1 MRLRLTLITTGI
13 VVAVYVLFAGAL
25 FAAQLRSAFRN
36 TDVALAGAANV
47 LAGQEQGSPTVTT
60 DPDGQPQ
67 GVRGMGPRRRGALSQ
82 RPRDA
87 DADPDVVTFLD
98 RDAKPRDDALERGD
112 AVTADSDAAEIAL
125 RGAGVHG
132 WTSRV
137 EDVPYRLFAVGY
149 PRGAVLVGTP
159 VTQIV
164 TQQRRLG
171 FLLVAGGVLVA
182 ALVAGATALT
192 AGWALKPVRRMRETA
207 EAVAAT
213 EDPSLRVPVPDREDE
228 VGRLARAFDAM
239 LVRLRGA
246 QQRSHETLESQRR
259 FLADASH
266 ELRTPVTSL
275 RGNLDLLARH
285 PDIDPAEREQMLV
298 EMRTEA
304 ARLGD
309 LVEDVL
315 DLTRVDGTSVR
326 SGAWVA
332 PAEVAGAVAAATRR
346 RADVGGRDVVV
357 VDTSP
362 GGYVWT
368 DPEVLRRVLDA
379 LVDNAVVHGRGR
391 ITTTVRPVESAAMRV
406 EVHDEG
412 PGVAPEDRDR
422 VFERFARGSDAH
434 ARPGSGLGLSIAAAL
449 CAQVG
454 ATLTVSDDAPSTFV
468 VALPVGHG
476 EAAHDGGDRH
486 GH

>member
-13 VVAVYVLFAGAL
+13 VVAVYVVFAGAL

-36 TDVALAGAANV
+36 TDTALAGAANA
-47 LAGQEQGSPTVTT
+47 LAGQDRGPDAASGPTTT
-60 DPDGQPQ
+60 EADPRQP
-67 GVRGMGPRRRGALSQ
+67 GVRGPMPRYRGALPQ

-87 DADPDVVTFLD
+87 GADPTVVTFLD
-98 RDAKPRDDALERGD
+98 RDGQHRSDALDRGD
-112 AVTADSDAAEIAL
+112 AVAADTAAAEVA
-125 RGAGVHG
+125 RHGAGAHG
-132 WTSRV
+132 WTGRV
-137 EDVPYRLFAVGY
+137 DDVPYRLVAVGY
-149 PRGAVLVGTP
+149 PGGAILVGTP

-164 TQQRRLG
+164 AQQRRLG
-171 FLLVAGGVLVA
+171 FLLIAGGALVA

-213 EDPSLRVPVPDREDE
+213 EDPSLRVPVPDRDDE
-228 VGRLARAFDAM
+228 VGRLARAFDTM

-246 QQRSHETLESQRR
+246 QQRSHEALEGQRR

-285 PDIDPAEREQMLV
+285 PDIDPDEREQMLA

-315 DLTRVDGTSVR
+315 DLTRVDGVTAR

-332 PAEVAGAVAAATRR
+332 PAEIAGAVAAATRGR
-346 RADVGGRDVVV
+346 VDVAGRDVVV
-357 VDTSP
+357 VDESA
-362 GGYVWT
+362 GASVWT

-379 LVDNAVVHGRGR
+379 LVDNAVVHGEGR
-391 ITTTVRPVESAAMRV
+391 IATTVRRAEAGAMRV
-406 EVHDEG
+406 EVQDEG
-412 PGVAPEDRDR
+412 PGVGPADRER
-422 VFERFARGSDAH
+422 IFERFARGQDAQG
-434 ARPGSGLGLSIAAAL
+434 RPGSGLGLSIAAAL
-449 CAQVG
+449 CAQIR
-454 ATLTVSDDAPSTFV
+454 ANLTVRDDAPSAFV
-468 VALPVGHG
+468 VSLPAEHLGV
-476 EAAHDGGDRH
+476 
-486 GH
+486 